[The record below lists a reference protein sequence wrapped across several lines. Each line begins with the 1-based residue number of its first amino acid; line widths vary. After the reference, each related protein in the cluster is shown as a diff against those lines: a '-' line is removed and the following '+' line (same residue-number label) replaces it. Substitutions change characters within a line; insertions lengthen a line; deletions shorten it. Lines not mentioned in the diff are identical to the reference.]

1 MLRSFKK
8 SSIFAAYF
16 DSIMI
21 ITTDIDLALREQT
34 ALTPLE
40 QVFILVDENTRVH
53 SLPIILKTL
62 PLPAEQILCIPAGE
76 AHKTLHTVELIWQFL
91 EQRNATRHSLLFCL
105 GGGVL
110 TDMGGFAAA
119 TFKRGMPWINIPT
132 TLLGMVD
139 AANGGKTGFNY
150 GGFKNEIGLIREAKQ
165 TIIDPVFLNTLP
177 RKQFLSGFAEMIK
190 HALISSP
197 LELASIRAFDLDR
210 PDPALLQELITRSVD
225 IKNYIVDSD
234 PEETGMRQTL
244 NFGHTI
250 GHAIEEYSL
259 RHDNEPLLHGYA
271 VLYGMVAELY
281 LSLCKLG
288 FPERDLQAVV
298 AIMKQYYGKP
308 VCPCKDYDE
317 LIELMQHD
325 KKNPTPDRI
334 TFTLLRSVG
343 NYQLGCSA
351 TEEEI
356 RGALDFLF
364 NC

>member
-1 MLRSFKK
+1 MT
-8 SSIFAAYF
+8 
-16 DSIMI
+16 
-21 ITTDIDLALREQT
+21 ITTDIDLVLREQT
-34 ALTPLE
+34 ALTPKE
-40 QVFILVDENTRVH
+40 QLFILVDENTRVH
-53 SLPIILKTL
+53 VLPIILKTL
-62 PLPAEQILCIPAGE
+62 PIPSERVLCIPSGE
-76 AHKTLHTVELIWQFL
+76 AHKNLHTVEQIWQFL
-91 EQRNATRHSLLFCL
+91 QQQGATKKSILFCV

-119 TFKRGMPWINIPT
+119 TFKRGIFWINIPT

-139 AANGGKTGFNY
+139 AAAGGKTGFNY
-150 GGFKNEIGLIREAKQ
+150 GGFKNEIGLIRDAKE
-165 TIIDPVFLNTLP
+165 TIIDTDFLRTLP
-177 RKQFLSGFAEMIK
+177 PKQFLSGFAEMLK

-197 LELASIRAFDLDR
+197 LELASIRAFDLNR
-210 PDPALLQELITRSVD
+210 PDYEQLQELISRSVD

-244 NFGHTI
+244 NFGHTV

-259 RHDNEPLLHGYA
+259 RHDDEPMLHGYA

-281 LSLCKLG
+281 LSVCQLG
-288 FPERDLQAVV
+288 FPERDLQTVV
-298 AIMKQYYGKP
+298 ALMKEYYGKP

-317 LIELMQHD
+317 LIQLMRHD

-334 TFTLLRSVG
+334 TFTLLRSIG

-356 RGALDFLF
+356 RQALDFLF